1 VIDRVVSTPR
11 PVPGRLLPA
20 LAGGTVVALALPIFL
35 LGGWPLAGWALAAV
49 LWAGG
54 QALGLLLARVRA
66 GPTNVAASGV
76 LGVGMMFRAVAVMA
90 VLLAVAAS
98 DGSLAVGAAV
108 VYALAYTL
116 ELALSVVTYFGS
128 AA

>member
-1 VIDRVVSTPR
+1 M
-11 PVPGRLLPA
+11 PA

-35 LGGWPLAGWALAAV
+35 LAGWPVAGWALGAV

-54 QALGLLLARVRA
+54 QLIGLLLTRIRA
-66 GPTNVAASGV
+66 GATNVAASGV
-76 LGVGMMFRAVAVMA
+76 LGVGMMFRSVAVMIVVIA
-90 VLLAVAAS
+90 VATSDATLAVSAA
-98 DGSLAVGAAV
+98 A

-128 AA
+128 TA